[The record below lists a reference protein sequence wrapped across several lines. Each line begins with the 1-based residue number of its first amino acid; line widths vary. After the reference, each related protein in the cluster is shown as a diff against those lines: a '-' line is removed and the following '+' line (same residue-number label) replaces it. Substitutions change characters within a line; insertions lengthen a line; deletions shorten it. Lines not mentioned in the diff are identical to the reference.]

1 MERLPLAIS
10 LVALSAASAS
20 AADLAARPYVEPPRA
35 PAIYDWSGFYVG
47 ANGGYGWTTE
57 SRYLLGS
64 IAPYASFNPSGGAA
78 GGQFGWRT
86 QAGAFVWGFD
96 LQADWTN
103 LKGVA
108 TPGNVAQPTTT
119 VNDLASL
126 AVTAGWAVNNVL
138 FYGKAGAMMANNKF
152 SDVHANNPANTTYSN
167 EQRWGGMLG
176 AGLEYGFTPNWSFA
190 VEYEHGFLGAV
201 NDSFLQVGTG
211 LPSGNNPIKRV
222 YQDIDLVTGR
232 INYRFGGPVVARY

>member
-1 MERLPLAIS
+1 VKKLLLAVS
-10 LVALSAASAS
+10 ALALSAASAS
-20 AADLAARPYVEPPRA
+20 AADLAARPYVKAPML
-35 PAIYDWSGFYVG
+35 PAIYDWSGFYIG

-57 SRYLLGS
+57 KRYFEGS
-64 IAPYASFNPSGGAA
+64 TTPYASFNPAGGAV

-96 LQADWTN
+96 LQADWAN
-103 LKGVA
+103 LTGSA
-108 TPGNVAQPTTT
+108 TPGRFATPTTK
-119 VNDLASL
+119 VNDLAAF

-138 FYGKAGAMMANNKF
+138 FYGKAGAMMANNTF
-152 SDVHANNPANTTYSN
+152 SDVHPGNPSRTNTSN

-201 NDSFLQVGTG
+201 NDAFNYPNGGFTT
-211 LPSGNNPIKRV
+211 KRV
-222 YQDIDLVTGR
+222 YQDVDLITGR